1 MSEIEAS
8 SNMTTTEHKLEGA
21 DNNTAPQTSQ
31 ERELIKRRKTQAMGF
46 LRLLLIDMVKPYI
59 LTITDP
65 AVAWKILSNIYS
77 TQIIADVMK
86 ILDKWKNLS
95 MTDGMTISVF
105 MQNMYDLLND
115 MREINQLPSDIVA
128 VHKILK
134 IILAKF
140 ESICKGAAIREGYTN
155 SGKSKKSLAH
165 G

>member
-46 LRLLLIDMVKPYI
+46 LRLLLIDM
-59 LTITDP
+59 
-65 AVAWKILSNIYS
+65 
-77 TQIIADVMK
+77 IIADVMK